1 MGIMRRL
8 LMVLPLVSLIV
19 AGGLSAQETPEP
31 SQQTLTVSD
40 TTRDVERVQ
49 VFEEQVLET
58 IRIEAVIEKPSVMF
72 VPKRTETHVGEVPF
86 VERRFDAELGQ
97 KPSLLLEYG
106 KELEGG
112 RRMEKIKKL
121 LANEEE

>member
-1 MGIMRRL
+1 MRRVL
-8 LMVLPLVSLIV
+8 KVLPLVFVIL
-19 AGGLSAQETPEP
+19 AGGLSAQETPDP
-31 SQQTLTVSD
+31 QQETLTVSD
-40 TTRDVERVQ
+40 TTRNVERVQ
-49 VFEEQVLET
+49 VYEEQVLQT
-58 IRIEAVIEKPSVMF
+58 IRIEAVIEKPSVTF

-86 VERRFDAELGQ
+86 VERRFDEELGQ

-112 RRMEKIKKL
+112 KRMEKIKKL

>member
-1 MGIMRRL
+1 MRRL